1 MEEELQNTALAPRNT
16 FTSKYCDRC
25 FCHDFVTPNT
35 AEFRLFLVRAF
46 SDDFEHALQ
55 KKVPKMLCQYPRK
68 QFRANED
75 TENSNLK
82 TSLNMQPETAISQC
96 CSVEKS
102 DKKSQRKGH
111 EFELEKAALS
121 PWKAFPRKCLFK
133 DKANQ
138 EKHRNPCFFLVF
150 LLFSLIGRWLF
161 AIRTPKGPERPRP
174 TYF

>member
-1 MEEELQNTALAPRNT
+1 MKEKVEKSKLKGMEEELQNTALAPRNT

-25 FCHDFVTPNT
+25 FCHDCVTPNT

-82 TSLNMQPETAISQC
+82 TSLNMQPENAIFQC
-96 CSVEKS
+96 CFVKVTKNRVDKVLNWSSKKPHCPRGTHFHASDSSKTRQARKSTEK
-102 DKKSQRKGH
+102 
-111 EFELEKAALS
+111 
-121 PWKAFPRKCLFK
+121 
-133 DKANQ
+133 N
-138 EKHRNPCFFLVF
+138 VF
-150 LLFSLIGRWLF
+150 L
-161 AIRTPKGPERPRP
+161 
-174 TYF
+174 

>member
-16 FTSKYCDRC
+16 FTSKYRKRR
-25 FCHDFVTPNT
+25 FCHDFVTQNT
-35 AEFRLFLVRAF
+35 AEFRLFLVRAL

-82 TSLNMQPETAISQC
+82 TSLNMQPEIAISQC
-96 CSVEKS
+96 CSVKKS
-102 DKKSQRKGH
+102 VKKSQRKGH

-121 PWKAFPRKCLFK
+121 PWNAFQRKCFFK
-133 DKANQ
+133 DKSSH
-138 EKHRNPCFFLVF
+138 EKHRTPCFYLVF
-150 LLFSLIGRWLF
+150 LRFC
-161 AIRTPKGPERPRP
+161 
-174 TYF
+174 

>member
-1 MEEELQNTALAPRNT
+1 MKEKVEQSKLKGMEVELQNTALAPRNT

-35 AEFRLFLVRAF
+35 SEFKLFLVRAF

-82 TSLNMQPETAISQC
+82 TSLKKQPEKAS
-96 CSVEKS
+96 
-102 DKKSQRKGH
+102 SQRCSIKEKQKTTELKG
-111 EFELEKAALS
+111 
-121 PWKAFPRKCLFK
+121 
-133 DKANQ
+133 
-138 EKHRNPCFFLVF
+138 
-150 LLFSLIGRWLF
+150 I
-161 AIRTPKGPERPRP
+161 
-174 TYF
+174 

>member
-82 TSLNMQPETAISQC
+82 TSLNMQPETAISQR
-96 CSVEKS
+96 CSVKKS
-102 DKKSQRKGH
+102 DQKSYRKGL
-111 EFELEKAALS
+111 ETELEKAALP
-121 PWKAFPRKCLFK
+121 PWNAFPRKCIFK
-133 DKANQ
+133 NKSSH
-138 EKHRNPCFFLVF
+138 EKHRKPCFYLVCLHF
-150 LLFSLIGRWLF
+150 C
-161 AIRTPKGPERPRP
+161 
-174 TYF
+174 

>member
-1 MEEELQNTALAPRNT
+1 MKEKVEKSKLKGMEEELQNTALAPRNT

-96 CSVEKS
+96 CSVKKWQKIAAKRSWFWGRKS
-102 DKKSQRKGH
+102 RTVPVESISTQVPLQRHGKPG
-111 EFELEKAALS
+111 
-121 PWKAFPRKCLFK
+121 
-133 DKANQ
+133 Q
-138 EKHRNPCFFLVF
+138 
-150 LLFSLIGRWLF
+150 
-161 AIRTPKGPERPRP
+161 TPKSLFFP
-174 TYF
+174 